1 MPSNEVKQRKKTTPS
16 GKQNEETEEK
26 TKLKEEKVKQA
37 DLTGKTENRVSSSG
51 VDIKTVTCL
60 LSLIVSLALAWFVL
74 QQAKK
79 FADVEEKYNELYKK
93 TRDIQ
98 SLENEINQVSK
109 KLESSEE
116 DLQEA
121 LSSVSLVTT
130 LEHDVSGLQTIINV
144 MQDSER
150 SVSQNMQNINERFQ
164 NVTDLWKSSL
174 DQINLD
180 IGNLKS
186 ETRVIHNKV
195 TTKINEAEKNLKM
208 LSVALEDL
216 EDSTKRNSRVLQR
229 NEDEEVVEFEK
240 QLDWNTRQI
249 QKLEEQGLV
258 MVNKDSE
265 LMEKLADYQPK
276 MEKCEEQLPTVENAV
291 TSILKMSSELINT
304 EKRIEDLTVQVFNME
319 DNMLKVVSEILEIKK
334 DLDILQVD
342 NSILKLANELKVLKE
357 TVKEFDRA
365 QKEMPV
371 IQEELNTEL

>member
-1 MPSNEVKQRKKTTPS
+1 MPSNEVKQKKKTTPS
-16 GKQNEETEEK
+16 GKQKEETEET
-26 TKLKEEKVKQA
+26 TKLKDEKVK
-37 DLTGKTENRVSSSG
+37 NG

-60 LSLIVSLALAWFVL
+60 LSLIVTLALTWFVL
-74 QQAKK
+74 QQATK

-116 DLQEA
+116 DLHEA

-130 LEHDVSGLQTIINV
+130 LERDVSVLQTMINV
-144 MQDSER
+144 MQDRER
-150 SVSQNMQNINERFQ
+150 SVSQNMQDINERFQ
-164 NVTDLWKSSL
+164 NVTDLWKNSL

-195 TTKINEAEKNLKM
+195 TNKIDEAEKNLKT

-229 NEDEEVVEFEK
+229 NEDEEVVEFKK

-276 MEKCEEQLPTVENAV
+276 MEMCEEQLPTVENAV

-304 EKRIEDLTVQVFNME
+304 EKKIEDLTLQVFNME

-334 DLDILQVD
+334 GLDILQVD
-342 NSILKLANELKVLKE
+342 NSILKLANDLRVLKE

>member
-1 MPSNEVKQRKKTTPS
+1 MPSSEVKQRKKTTPS
-16 GKQNEETEEK
+16 VKQNEETKEP
-26 TKLKEEKVKQA
+26 TKLKEEKVKNA
-37 DLTGKTENRVSSSG
+37 DLTGKTENRVPSSG
-51 VDIKTVTCL
+51 VDMQTLTCL
-60 LSLIVSLALAWFVL
+60 LSLIVSLALTWFVL
-74 QQAKK
+74 QQATK

-109 KLESSEE
+109 KLESSE

-130 LEHDVSGLQTIINV
+130 LEHDVSGLQTIINI
-144 MQDSER
+144 MQDNER
-150 SVSQNMQNINERFQ
+150 SVSQNMQDINERFQ

-180 IGNLKS
+180 LGNLKS

-195 TTKINEAEKNLKM
+195 TTKINEAEKNLKT

-229 NEDEEVVEFEK
+229 NEVEEVVKFEK

-249 QKLEEQGLV
+249 QKLEEQGVV

-291 TSILKMSSELINT
+291 ASILKMSSELINT

-334 DLDILQVD
+334 ALDILQVD
-342 NSILKLANELKVLKE
+342 NSILKLANDLGVLKE

-365 QKEMPV
+365 RKETAV